1 MPCILFSFFG
11 LASSTLAGGERMLT
25 DKTFGAPGSN
35 EKSLHPITRTSQVR
49 PEVKLCALRLLLYKK
64 EFSSL
69 R

>member
-1 MPCILFSFFG
+1 
-11 LASSTLAGGERMLT
+11 MLT